1 MRRFFSKIKDTPND
15 SFATRAREGFFV
27 GVSTERSKTILVL
40 RSHDEVVELE
50 PVTSYV
56 EMSGDDPEPQEEEKK
71 LDVHEDPISNVL
83 RDNDQQQQDE
93 FFDYNEGDESDDFD
107 VNTVPMTF
115 HPVVKDAGAT
125 IVSAK
130 DVEKS
135 SRALREEWRLAIH
148 HAMQSLKEHDV
159 YQEVAEEER
168 WTVPSENIIPG
179 KNVFSIK
186 REGTKKVR
194 IVGCGSFQEDKRLA
208 VFTVNLNVITVSVV
222 MLISSLLGWYVT

>member
-1 MRRFFSKIKDTPND
+1 M
-15 SFATRAREGFFV
+15 
-27 GVSTERSKTILVL
+27 
-40 RSHDEVVELE
+40 
-50 PVTSYV
+50 
-56 EMSGDDPEPQEEEKK
+56 
-71 LDVHEDPISNVL
+71 HEDPISNVL

-135 SRALREEWRLAIH
+135 SRSLREEWRLAIH

-194 IVGCGSFQEDKRLA
+194 IVGCGSFQEDNGLA
-208 VFTVNLNVITVSVV
+208 VFTVNVNVITVSVV